1 MFCFSERTPTIK
13 PSIFES
19 FNDLQF
25 TTQEEPLN
33 KPETVT
39 NVDEPLILDNVQNF
53 NLFQNLRQDKEASD
67 VNIMED
73 YDNDQEEIILFD
85 NNYDDE
91 DPMEV
96 NEEKT
101 PGFNFDGVSQI
112 LDLKESVRSSKT
124 SKDENKTNDKEAEKI
139 LNSKKNSSTH
149 NDNDNIII
157 AKVEEI
163 EPLLDETDKPIKSN
177 LSKQEKDDKIEMIQN
192 EKIVVNITKSMENQE
207 SENSLK
213 ETFVKENPKPNIKN
227 DTALQVIDNTVERKE
242 VNDDISEKQK
252 TTKLV
257 SSKSSNADDKE
268 NEKIKKREFSLKSN
282 TTDIVYIIYLNENA

>member
-1 MFCFSERTPTIK
+1 M
-13 PSIFES
+13 
-19 FNDLQF
+19 
-25 TTQEEPLN
+25 N

-124 SKDENKTNDKEAEKI
+124 SKDENKTNNKEAEKI
-139 LNSKKNSSTH
+139 LTSKKNSSTH
-149 NDNDNIII
+149 NDNDNVII

>member
-1 MFCFSERTPTIK
+1 M
-13 PSIFES
+13 
-19 FNDLQF
+19 
-25 TTQEEPLN
+25 N

-53 NLFQNLRQDKEASD
+53 NLFQNLRQEKETSD

-91 DPMEV
+91 NPIEV
-96 NEEKT
+96 NEKKT
-101 PGFNFDGVSQI
+101 PEFNFERVSQI
-112 LDLKESVRSSKT
+112 LELKESVRSSKT
-124 SKDENKTNDKEAEKI
+124 SKDENKTKNKEAQKV
-139 LNSKKNSSTH
+139 LTSKKN
-149 NDNDNIII
+149 NAAKIDNDNIII

-268 NEKIKKREFSLKSN
+268 NEKNKKIEFSLKSN